1 MNRETREIVASAPL
15 WFPSRRRKSG
25 LSCEGR
31 LIWKAG
37 AKAGELAER
46 ADKEIAKET
55 TERATKEIAKEAEE
69 KGAKEATEKAA

>member
-46 ADKEIAKET
+46 ADKEIAKE
-55 TERATKEIAKEAEE
+55 AEE